1 MSPRRRL
8 RIMTA
13 ATVVALLAAIVLVPA
28 VLLDVDEVIR
38 VAVYALVVSL
48 AVFAVAAFVHVLGFI
63 VARFHP

>member
-28 VLLDVDEVIR
+28 VLADVDEVIR

-48 AVFAVAAFVHVLGFI
+48 AVFAAAAFVYVLGFI